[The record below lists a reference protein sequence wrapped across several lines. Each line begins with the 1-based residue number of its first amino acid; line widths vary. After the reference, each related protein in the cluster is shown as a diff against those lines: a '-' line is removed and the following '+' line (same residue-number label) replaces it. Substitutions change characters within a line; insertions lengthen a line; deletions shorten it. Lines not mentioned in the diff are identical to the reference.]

1 MQASCVKGEV
11 FCGWKAKRGNRCCR
25 IRLKQS
31 TEGLWVFYN
40 KLPRLLSNANAQD
53 TTFSKYREI
62 LQRSWKSKLIS
73 VLYLQTSRRPS
84 KIYRTRRVN
93 KSATTKFMTTGMM
106 RSQLS
111 ISLTKSTIT
120 FIPGYLLPI
129 SRLMNL
135 SQQFY

>member
-1 MQASCVKGEV
+1 MQASSVKGDV
-11 FCGWKAKRGNRCCR
+11 FCGWKAKIGNRCCS
-25 IRLKQS
+25 IRPKQT

-40 KLPRLLSNANAQD
+40 KLPRLLSNAQD

-62 LQRSWKSKLIS
+62 LQCSWKSKLIS

-84 KIYRTRRVN
+84 TIYRTRRVN
-93 KSATTKFMTTGMM
+93 KSATTKFTTTGMM

>member
-1 MQASCVKGEV
+1 MVCKLAALRERCFVVGKQREETAVVAFALSKPLRDYGYFTINFQDYYRMLRIRHLASNGKYSSVV
-11 FCGWKAKRGNRCCR
+11 GNR
-25 IRLKQS
+25 
-31 TEGLWVFYN
+31 
-40 KLPRLLSNANAQD
+40 
-53 TTFSKYREI
+53 
-62 LQRSWKSKLIS
+62 SWLVYYI
-73 VLYLQTSRRPS
+73 YRRPS
-84 KIYRTRRVN
+84 TIYRTRRVN